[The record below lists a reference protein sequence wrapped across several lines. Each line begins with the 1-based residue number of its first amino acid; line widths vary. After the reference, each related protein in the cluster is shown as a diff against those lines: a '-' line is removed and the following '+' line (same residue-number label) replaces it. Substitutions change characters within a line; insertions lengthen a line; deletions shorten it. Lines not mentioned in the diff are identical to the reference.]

1 MAVEGP
7 LSTTEVAAMT
17 GFDVSTICK
26 WARDGHIPVLRKFP
40 GMRGAYLFE
49 PDVLRLIDAKK
60 LPPAEASHHPSAGE
74 L

>member
-1 MAVEGP
+1 MC
-7 LSTTEVAAMT
+7 TTEVAAMT

-26 WARDGHIPVLRKFP
+26 WARDGHIPVIRKLP

-49 PDVLRLIDAKK
+49 PDVLHLIDAKN
-60 LPPAEASHHPSAGE
+60 LPPTEASHPPSAGE